1 MKRALGFLDG
11 LVGLIVALLFAAA
24 LLLSL
29 AGVAGRYVST
39 ALAPDWGSEVVIY
52 LVIWAVL
59 LSAARVLRRATHI
72 RVDFLVDRL
81 PAAGQRA
88 AEFLSLLIAFALGA
102 FLVWS
107 GWQVV
112 DQAMI
117 WDERSISSL
126 RMPLWIYYA
135 ALPASFALQLIFLL
149 ERVADLLRGAAPVA
163 PAPDLSD

>member
-11 LVGLIVALLFAAA
+11 LVGLIVALLFGAA
-24 LLLSL
+24 LILSL
-29 AGVAGRYVST
+29 AGVAGRYLSS
-39 ALAPDWGSEVVIY
+39 ALAPDWGGEVVIY

-59 LSAARVLRRATHI
+59 LGAARVLRRSAHI
-72 RVDFLVDRL
+72 RVDFLFDRL
-81 PAAGQRA
+81 PPAGQKA
-88 AEFLSLLIAFALGA
+88 AEFLALVLAFALGA

-112 DQAMI
+112 SEAMM
-117 WDERSISSL
+117 WDERSISTL

-149 ERVADLLRGAAPVA
+149 ERATDLLRGAAPSA
-163 PAPDLSD
+163 PAHDLSD

>member
-11 LVGLIVALLFAAA
+11 LVGLIVALLFGAA
-24 LLLSL
+24 LILSL
-29 AGVAGRYVST
+29 AGVAGRYVSS
-39 ALAPDWGSEVVIY
+39 ALAPDWGGEVVVY

-59 LSAARVLRRATHI
+59 LGAARVLRRSAHI
-72 RVDFLVDRL
+72 RVDFLFDRL
-81 PAAGQRA
+81 PPGGRTA
-88 AEFLSLLIAFALGA
+88 AEILSLLIAFALGG

-112 DQAMI
+112 SEAMI
-117 WDERSISSL
+117 WDERSISTL

-149 ERVADLLRGAAPVA
+149 ERAVALLRGGAATG
-163 PAPDLSD
+163 PAHDLLD